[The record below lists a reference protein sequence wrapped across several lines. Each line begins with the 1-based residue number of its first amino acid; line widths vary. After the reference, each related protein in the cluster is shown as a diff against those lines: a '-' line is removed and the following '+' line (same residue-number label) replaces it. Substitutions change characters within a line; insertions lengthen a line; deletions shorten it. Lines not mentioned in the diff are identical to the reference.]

1 MHFLMAC
8 RNEGFYSAGHWL
20 GREQPLETLPRQIS
34 GVIEIFLAC
43 FDKRALAES
52 TVLAEG
58 VGKLFPKRTK

>member
-8 RNEGFYSAGHWL
+8 RNKGFYSAGHWL
-20 GREQPLETLPRQIS
+20 AREQPLETLPRQIS
-34 GVIEIFLAC
+34 GVIENFLVF

-58 VGKLFPKRTK
+58 VGKLSPKRIK